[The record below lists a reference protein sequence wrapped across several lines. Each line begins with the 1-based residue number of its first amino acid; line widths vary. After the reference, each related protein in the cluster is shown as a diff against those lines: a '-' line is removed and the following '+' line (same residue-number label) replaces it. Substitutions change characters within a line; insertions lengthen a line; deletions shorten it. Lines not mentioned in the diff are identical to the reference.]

1 MKTVLGLSLVG
12 LGLENKQQETKVK
25 QREKEFCLRER
36 EALWIE
42 KKSLLLQDNN
52 HKEVNIRKDVTLYHG
67 DN

>member
-42 KKSLLLQDNN
+42 KKKPASPGQQPQGGE
-52 HKEVNIRKDVTLYHG
+52 HPEGRHTLPRR
-67 DN
+67 